1 MAERAA
7 QTAVAVVWVATME
20 GHVGALVMDEG
31 KATWMV
37 GRRATPREADR
48 ARKREAERAN

>member
-20 GHVGALVMDEG
+20 GHVGALGMDEG

-37 GRRATPREADR
+37 GGRVTLREAER